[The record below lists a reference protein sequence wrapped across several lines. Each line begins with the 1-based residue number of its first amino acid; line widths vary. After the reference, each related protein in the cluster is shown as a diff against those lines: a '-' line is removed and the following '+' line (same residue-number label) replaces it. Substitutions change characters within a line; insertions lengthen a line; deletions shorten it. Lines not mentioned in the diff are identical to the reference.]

1 MTTCSRSP
9 RLIFGERLDHAT
21 LAFSWFLTVGLGLMP
36 VADRVLGRDTSL
48 LTPGSAVIVVAVVS
62 ALLLRRRYP
71 WVRLVLHIYGQI
83 MIWLSLS
90 CVAIAASLF
99 WSRL

>member
-1 MTTCSRSP
+1 M
-9 RLIFGERLDHAT
+9 DHAT
-21 LAFSWFLTVGLGLMP
+21 LAFSWFLAVGLGLVP
-36 VADRVLGRDTSL
+36 VADKILGRDTAL

-62 ALLLRRRYP
+62 AFLLRRRYP

-90 CVAIAASLF
+90 CVAIAATLF
-99 WSRL
+99 WGRLS